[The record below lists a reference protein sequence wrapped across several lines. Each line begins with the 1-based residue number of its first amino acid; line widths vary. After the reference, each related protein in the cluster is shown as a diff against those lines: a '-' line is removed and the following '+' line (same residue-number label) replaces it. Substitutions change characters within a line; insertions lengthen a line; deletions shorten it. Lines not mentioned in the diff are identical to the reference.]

1 MRPPILVY
9 LQILQL
15 FKDGVMREDEDQVV
29 FERDHLFKTPSM
41 AAAFVMARSANG

>member
-1 MRPPILVY
+1 MRDAAPILVY

-29 FERDHLFKTPSM
+29 FERDHFIQNAQHVT
-41 AAAFVMARSANG
+41 